1 MRIQPIDLYARSNA
15 QMGIKMGNYKLAEAE
30 EKFAEIIWAHEPIS
44 SPELV
49 KLCEKEMNWKKS
61 TTYTVLKKLCQKGI
75 FQNENAIVMAQM
87 SREEFYG
94 MQSRKYV
101 EDVFAGSLPKF
112 LTAFCGGR
120 KLSSKEVE
128 EMQRFIDEYQE
139 NS

>member
-1 MRIQPIDLYARSNA
+1 
-15 QMGIKMGNYKLAEAE
+15 MGDYKLAEAE
-30 EKFAEIIWAHEPIS
+30 ERFAGIIWANEPIA

-75 FQNENAIVMAQM
+75 FQNENAIVSAKL

-101 EDVFAGSLPKF
+101 EDVFAGSLPRF

-120 KLSSKEVE
+120 KLSQKDID
-128 EMQRFIDEYQE
+128 EMKKFIDE
-139 NS
+139 NA

>member
-1 MRIQPIDLYARSNA
+1 
-15 QMGIKMGNYKLAEAE
+15 MGNYKLAEAE
-30 EKFAEIIWAHEPIS
+30 EKFAEIIWAHAP
-44 SPELV
+44 
-49 KLCEKEMNWKKS
+49 

-75 FQNENAIVMAQM
+75 FQNENTTVTARM

-101 EDVFAGSLPKF
+101 EDVFAGSLPRF

-128 EMQRFIDEYQE
+128 EMQRFINEYQE
-139 NS
+139 ETE

>member
-1 MRIQPIDLYARSNA
+1 
-15 QMGIKMGNYKLAEAE
+15 MGDYKLAEAE
-30 EKFAEIIWAHEPIS
+30 ERFAGIIWANEPIT

-75 FQNENAIVMAQM
+75 FQNENTIVSAKL

-120 KLSSKEVE
+120 KLSKKEIE
-128 EMQRFIDEYQE
+128 EMKKFIDE
-139 NS
+139 NV